1 MGKKVV
7 RLTESDLVN
16 IIKKVIK
23 EQKISD
29 LPQNQQSSTPKPN
42 LGSAKPQDLRSTLSP
57 QQQQQYKDMTR
68 GQKDLS
74 KEYYSNRTQNKTND
88 YKIDDHTLNT
98 VLSIATAF
106 IPVVGPFISAGIALY
121 DAAKYYDEGDSK
133 TAGMMAMFALLP
145 GAGAIVSKI
154 PGVKQLGVNGMKN
167 LATKLS
173 TKAPLSKLESEVAT
187 GLSANQSLVQQEL
200 SKVTAQTAKKT
211 AETVTN
217 QTTKQ
222 SLVNIGKKGL
232 SFTGKNVAPYVA
244 AGVAYD
250 KAYDSLNPESDVD
263 LTAALEVDIAQ
274 IPDETKQAALQI
286 EF

>member
-1 MGKKVV
+1 MGKKIVK
-7 RLTESDLVN
+7 LTESELINLVR
-16 IIKKVIK
+16 KVIR

-29 LPQNQQSSTPKPN
+29 LPQNQQSLAPKPN
-42 LGSAKPQDLRSTLSP
+42 LSSTKSKDLRSTLTP
-57 QQQQQYKDMTR
+57 QQQQQVKDITR

-74 KEYYSNRTQNKTND
+74 KQYYSNQTTNKTDN
-88 YKIDDHTLNT
+88 YKVDDHTLNT
-98 VLSIATAF
+98 ILSIGAAF
-106 IPVVGPFISAGIALY
+106 IPVVGPFISAGIMLN
-121 DAAKYYDEGDSK
+121 DAAQYYNEGDSK

-145 GAGAIVSKI
+145 GTGAVISKV
-154 PGVKQLGVNGMKN
+154 PGVKQLGANGMKT

-173 TKAPLSKLESEVAT
+173 TKAPLSKLESEVVA

-200 SKVTAQTAKKT
+200 SKLTAETAKKT
-211 AETVTN
+211 AQAVTN

-232 SFTGKNVAPYVA
+232 VFTGKNVAPYVA

-250 KAYDSLNPESDVD
+250 KAYDSLNPESEVDLASALDVD
-263 LTAALEVDIAQ
+263 ISQ
-274 IPDETKQAALQI
+274 IPEKDTLEI